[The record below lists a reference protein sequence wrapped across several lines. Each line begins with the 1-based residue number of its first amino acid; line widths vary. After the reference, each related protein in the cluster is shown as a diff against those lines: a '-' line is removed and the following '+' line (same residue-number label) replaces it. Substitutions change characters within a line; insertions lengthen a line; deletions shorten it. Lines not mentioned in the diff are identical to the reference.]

1 LDKTKETAVSVEYAP
16 KGLVGV
22 LTPQANTTV
31 EPEYAILTPPGYA
44 FINARMISPHKTI
57 EERLVDYFANL
68 NMFARQFANAPI
80 GVLAFA
86 CTGTSYLT
94 GKEAEDR
101 ALGDLSHALNI
112 PVLSAATAVVMA
124 LNALGAKRIG
134 LVSPYTGELDR
145 ACTPYWESRGFEIT
159 AKTSAA
165 RAGENFHPIYS
176 LPSGAAR
183 QAIDEIGDTALDA
196 IVMLGTGM
204 PTLVP
209 IAQTPYHG
217 RAPVLSCMFCLIW
230 ASVTL
235 LNGENPNADSLK
247 RWLTGEWW
255 KPRALAISA

>member
-1 LDKTKETAVSVEYAP
+1 MSVEYAP

-44 FINARMISPHKTI
+44 FINARMTSPHKTI
-57 EERLVDYFANL
+57 EERLLDYFANL
-68 NMFARQFANAPI
+68 NLFARQFANAPI

-86 CTGTSYLT
+86 CTGTSYLA
-94 GKEAEDR
+94 GKAEEDR
-101 ALGDLSHALNI
+101 ALGDLSRALNI
-112 PVLSAATAVVMA
+112 PVISAATAVVMA
-124 LNALGAKRIG
+124 LNALGAKCIG

-145 ACTPYWESRGFEIT
+145 ACTPYWESRGFT
-159 AKTSAA
+159 VAAKTSAA

-183 QAIDEIGDTALDA
+183 EAIDEIKDNTLDA

-204 PTLVP
+204 PTLLP

-230 ASVTL
+230 AGVTL
-235 LNGENPNADSLK
+235 LDGKEPNGESLK
-247 RWLTGEWW
+247 HWLAGEWW
-255 KPRALAISA
+255 KSRALALAQ